1 MAPEVARHRIV
12 PVPVRLFYDQRTTS
26 EPNANPG
33 TGRDAGPAPDESDHL
48 MTQPL
53 ASPIRLVVTG
63 DPTVD
68 WMVVSPTGTHPA
80 MLHASYQWEAGNAA
94 QIGVQAG
101 GAALLRAT
109 VEAACA
115 VALPDGAV
123 AVAGVV
129 VPPDALADPRNGDV
143 TRGYQVWQQ
152 FPARSGAR
160 DLVWRLHEFLGR
172 QPAVATGSWPPVAG
186 TADCVVLDDANLG
199 FRDARDAWSFLDA
212 AGGSPPAHVL
222 LKLAN
227 PFGAGPLWHLLAA
240 RYADRLTVYCAV
252 GDLRKEHAPVGQPL
266 AWERTAQEVERA
278 VRDRPDL
285 AAAARVVVSLGMS
298 GAVVVQRDGPAT
310 LVYDA
315 LNQEGDWERT
325 RPGAPLGLGTCLVA
339 ALAVGCARDG
349 IAPDWL
355 AAVRGGLGA
364 ARVLH
369 EQGHVAGTDDRGGLR
384 FPTAAVARA
393 IADGAPDD
401 AFQTA
406 AVPADDG
413 WRLFAIAAAD
423 DELRVATRIALEGDE
438 EAVRGLPV
446 ERMGAWASVDRT
458 EIESVR
464 SVRNIV
470 AEYLAQARKT
480 RPLNLAVF
488 GPPGAGKSFAI
499 KQMAKEWAAGGT
511 PIATLEFN
519 LSQFAGEA
527 DLAAALQ
534 RVRDAAVEQTLPLV
548 FWDEFDST
556 TEGRELGWL
565 VRFLAPMQDGSFV
578 EGGVT
583 RPIGPAIFVFAGG
596 THATMAS
603 FKARAVE
610 FRGAK
615 ATDFV
620 SRLRGFV
627 DVLGPNPAGPDDRT
641 YVLRRA
647 LLLRALLRGRAPRMF
662 ASPGGRLHID
672 PGVLRALLG
681 VPAYLHGS
689 RSMESVIDMSAL
701 AGSLRYERS
710 ALPAPHQLDLHVDA
724 AAFLELVRR
733 EPDR

>member
-1 MAPEVARHRIV
+1 MTETAAL
-12 PVPVRLFYDQRTTS
+12 PV
-26 EPNANPG
+26 
-33 TGRDAGPAPDESDHL
+33 
-48 MTQPL
+48 
-53 ASPIRLVVTG
+53 RLVVTG

-68 WMVVSPTGTHPA
+68 WMVIAPTGTHPSN
-80 MLHASYQWEAGNAA
+80 LHASYQWESGNAA

-101 GAALLRAT
+101 GAALLRST
-109 VEAACA
+109 IEAACA

-123 AVAGVV
+123 TVDGVV
-129 VPPDALADPRNGDV
+129 VPPEALADPRNGDV

-152 FPARSGAR
+152 YPARTGAR
-160 DLVWRLHEFLGR
+160 EPVWRLYEFLGR
-172 QPAVATGSWPPVAG
+172 QPAVAAGSWPAVTG
-186 TADCVVLDDANLG
+186 RIDCVVLDDANLG
-199 FRDARDAWSFLDA
+199 FRNTLDAWSFLGATDDA
-212 AGGSPPAHVL
+212 SAPGHVL
-222 LKLAN
+222 YKLAN
-227 PFGAGPLWHLLAA
+227 PFGAGPLWQTLAA
-240 RYADRLTVYCAV
+240 HYADRLTVYCAV

-285 AAAARVVVSLGMS
+285 AAAARVIVSLGMS
-298 GAVVVQRDGPAT
+298 GAVVVPRDGPAT

-315 LNQEGDWERT
+315 LHQEGDWERL

-349 IAPDWL
+349 AAPDWH
-355 AAVRGGLGA
+355 AAVRGGLWA

-369 EQGHVAGTDDRGGLR
+369 DQGHVVGTERATGLR
-384 FPTAAVARA
+384 FPEVAVARA

-470 AEYLAQARKT
+470 TEYLAQARKT

-499 KQMAKEWAAGGT
+499 KQMAKEWSAGGI

-519 LSQFAGEA
+519 LSQFGGEA

-578 EGGVT
+578 EDGVT

-603 FKARAVE
+603 FKARAIE

-662 ASPGGRLHID
+662 TGGRLHID